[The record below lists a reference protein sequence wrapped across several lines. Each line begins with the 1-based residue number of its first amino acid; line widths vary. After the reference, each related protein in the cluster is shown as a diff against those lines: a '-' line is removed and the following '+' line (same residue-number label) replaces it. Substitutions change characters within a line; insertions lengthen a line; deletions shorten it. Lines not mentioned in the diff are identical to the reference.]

1 MLPGEIGIV
10 LLSEVGT
17 ERKQHMSRFSWYVFV
32 GLLVVS
38 QSALTAAPLT
48 TAFTY
53 QGQLRSDGSP
63 ANGLHDLRFR
73 LFDAAVGGAQVGAAV
88 CLDGVDVVSGLF
100 NVSLDFG
107 AQFNGDRRFLEIEVR
122 ADGTP
127 GNCAAGVYSPLTP
140 RQELQAAPY
149 ALGVRLP
156 LVEQFDAA
164 GSDIQITNNGT
175 GRVLQ
180 ATRGGAGGLSAI
192 RADSAGDSALWGQGS
207 TATAEG
213 VTAIS
218 TGGAPALVAQ
228 SQGATGRAANVNI
241 TNAANPD
248 PALFAATAGT
258 GSAALF
264 DGRVELGANGSNDG
278 ELRVFHS
285 ASTEPQIRA
294 RATTSGGYVD
304 LFDETGAFHSGFEA
318 DTAGTGGFAYIY
330 RSASNQGFTVD
341 GNTGANEPRVTI
353 SGSAR
358 SVVFDM
364 ADSGN
369 ASVELPT
376 DAIAATECFD
386 EPGVASNANS
396 NGVAIASTALTTI
409 LSRTITVPAAGYV
422 LVLGTTQFEV
432 SHTTGTSDTYNLG
445 VSDSST
451 VLPAN
456 QDLLTTVIGALPT
469 GTYEKAVS
477 PHGLFAVPAGANTF
491 YLLGEKVSSA
501 SDDATAFDSQLT
513 LIYFATAYG
522 TVTSTALSATS
533 TAATIDPAAPGESA
547 AAVRAG
553 RTELETAQER
563 EESIAANQARIQREL
578 TEMRVK
584 FDALQKELDETL
596 RAQQAAMREAR
607 RATSVRPIT
616 EGHE

>member
-1 MLPGEIGIV
+1 MCSTRWLAVNVTLLAYAGTV
-10 LLSEVGT
+10 L
-17 ERKQHMSRFSWYVFV
+17 
-32 GLLVVS
+32 
-38 QSALTAAPLT
+38 AAPVT

-53 QGQLRSDGSP
+53 QGQLKSDGSP

-88 CLDGVDVVSGLF
+88 CLDGVNVVNGLF
-100 NVSLDFG
+100 TVSLDFG
-107 AQFNGDRRFLEIEVR
+107 AQFNGSARFLEIEAR
-122 ADGTP
+122 ADNLV
-127 GNCAAGVYSPLTP
+127 GNCAVGVLTLLSP

-149 ALGVRLP
+149 ALGMRLP
-156 LVEQFDAA
+156 LDEQFDTA
-164 GSDIQITNNGT
+164 GTDIRITNNGT
-175 GRVLQ
+175 GRILQ
-180 ATRGGAGGLSAI
+180 AIRGGAGGLSAI

-213 VTAIS
+213 VSAVS
-218 TGGAPALVAQ
+218 TGGADALDAQ
-228 SQGATGRAANVNI
+228 AQGATGRAGDFAI
-241 TNAANPD
+241 TDAANPD

-264 DGRVELGANGSNDG
+264 DGRVDVGANGSNDG

-285 ASTEPQIRA
+285 ASAGPQIRA
-294 RATTSGGYVD
+294 RGTSSGGYVD
-304 LFDETGAFHSGFEA
+304 LYDETGAFHSGFEA
-318 DTAGTGGFAYIY
+318 DTAGTGGYAYIY
-330 RSASNQGFTVD
+330 RSASSQGFTVD

-358 SVVFDM
+358 SAVFDM

-376 DAIAATECFD
+376 SAISAAESFD
-386 EPGVASNANS
+386 EPGVASDANS
-396 NGVAIASTALTTI
+396 NGVAIASTTLATI

-451 VLPAN
+451 ALPVN

-469 GTYEKAVS
+469 GFYEKVVS
-477 PHGLFAVPAGANTF
+477 VHGLFAVSAGANTF
-491 YLLGEKVSSA
+491 YLLGQKTNSA
-501 SDDATAFDSQLT
+501 SDNATAFDSQLT

-522 TVTSTALSATS
+522 TVTSTLLNTTT
-533 TAATIDPAAPGESA
+533 TAATIDPAAPDESA

-553 RTELETAQER
+553 RTELEIALER
-563 EESIAANQARIQREL
+563 EESIAANQVRLQSEL
-578 TEMRVK
+578 TEMRVR
-584 FDALQKELDETL
+584 FDALQRELEETM
-596 RAQQAAMREAR
+596 RAQQAATREGR
-607 RATSVRPIT
+607 VRKAVPPIT
-616 EGHE
+616 EGEE